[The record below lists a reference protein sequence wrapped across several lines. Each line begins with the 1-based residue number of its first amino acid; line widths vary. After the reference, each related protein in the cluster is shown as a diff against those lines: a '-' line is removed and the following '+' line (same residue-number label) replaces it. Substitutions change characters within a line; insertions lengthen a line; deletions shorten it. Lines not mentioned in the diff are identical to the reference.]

1 MSKVIRVE
9 NLTKKF
15 GDLVAV
21 NNISF
26 EVSKGE
32 IFGILGPN
40 GAGKTTCLEIV
51 EGIQKPTAGQTYVLD
66 LDTHEHLDR
75 VKSKIG
81 VQLQASSY
89 FDNLNL
95 KEILELFGSFYG
107 IKVDSEKLL
116 AIVGLTEKK
125 KSLVRQL
132 SGGQKQRF
140 SICATLVN
148 NPEIVF
154 LDEPTTGLD
163 PQARHNI
170 WDFIRQINNQ
180 SKTIVLT
187 THYMEEA
194 QILCDRVA
202 IMDLGKIAAMDTPVN
217 LIRNLKA
224 SSSINFS
231 TDCEVCLENI
241 KEIPGV
247 FEVSQGPN
255 HSYNLKVSRGSE
267 VLPKIIALAEQK
279 KFTIKDEEV
288 LHANLEDV
296 FLELTGK
303 KLRE

>member
-9 NLTKKF
+9 SLTKKF
-15 GDLVAV
+15 GDLTAV

-40 GAGKTTCLEIV
+40 GAGKTTCLEII
-51 EGIQKPTAGQTYVLD
+51 EGIQKPTSGRTFVLD
-66 LDTHEHLDR
+66 LDTHEHLDK
-75 VKSKIG
+75 VKAKIG

-107 IKVDSEKLL
+107 LKVDADKLL
-116 AIVGLTEKK
+116 DIVSLSEKK
-125 KSLVRQL
+125 KALVRQL

-148 NPEIVF
+148 DPEIVF

-163 PQARHNI
+163 PQAKHNI
-170 WDFIRQINNQ
+170 WDFIRKINDQ
-180 SKTIVLT
+180 GKTIVLT

-202 IMDLGKIAAMDTPVN
+202 IMDLGQIAAMDTPVN
-217 LIRNLKA
+217 LIHNLKA
-224 SSSINFS
+224 SSVINFTS
-231 TDCEVCLENI
+231 DCEVCLENL

-247 FEVSQGPN
+247 FEVERGSN

-267 VLPKIIALAEQK
+267 VLPQIIALAHK
-279 KFTIKDEEV
+279 NKFKITDEEI

>member
-1 MSKVIRVE
+1 MPKVIRVE

-15 GDLVAV
+15 GDLIAV
-21 NNISF
+21 DNISF
-26 EVSKGE
+26 DVSKGE

-40 GAGKTTCLEIV
+40 GAGKTTCLEII
-51 EGIQKPTAGQTYVLD
+51 EGIQKPTSGKTYVLD
-66 LDTHEHLDR
+66 MDTHEYLDG

-107 IKVDSEKLL
+107 LKADADKLL
-116 AIVGLTEKK
+116 SIVGLTEKK

-148 NPEIVF
+148 DPEIVF

-170 WDFIRQINNQ
+170 WDFIRQIN
-180 SKTIVLT
+180 SRGKTIVLT

-194 QILCDRVA
+194 QVLCDRVA

-217 LIRNLKA
+217 LIHNLKA
-224 SSSINFS
+224 SSVINFS

-241 KEIPGV
+241 NEIPGV
-247 FEVSQGPN
+247 FEVNKGPN
-255 HSYNLKVSRGSE
+255 HSYSLKVTRGSE
-267 VLPKIIALAEQK
+267 ILPKIIALAQK
-279 KFTIKDEEV
+279 DRFKIQDEEV

>member
-15 GDLVAV
+15 GSLIAV

-26 EVSKGE
+26 DVSKGE

-40 GAGKTTCLEIV
+40 GAGKTTCLEII
-51 EGIQKPTAGQTYVLD
+51 EGIQKPTSGKTYVLD
-66 LDTHEHLDR
+66 LDTHEHLER
-75 VKSKIG
+75 VKAKIG

-107 IKVDSEKLL
+107 LKVDAEKLL
-116 AIVGLTEKK
+116 AIVGLTDKK

-148 NPEIVF
+148 DPEIVF

-170 WDFIRQINNQ
+170 WDFIRRINERG
-180 SKTIVLT
+180 KTIVLT

-217 LIRNLKA
+217 LIHNLKA
-224 SSSINFS
+224 SSVINFS
-231 TDCEVCLENI
+231 TDCEVCQENI
-241 KEIPGV
+241 REIPGV
-247 FEVSQGPN
+247 FEVNKGPN
-255 HSYNLKVSRGSE
+255 HSYSLKVSSGAE
-267 VLPKIIALAEQK
+267 ILPKIIALAAKK
-279 KFTIKDEEV
+279 KFIIKDEEV

-296 FLELTGK
+296 FLELTGR